1 MVLYILYNIYIY
13 IIYNIYV
20 YIYIYIYIQNQYC
33 KRYTILCS
41 RHQRFLDKIKSC

>member
-13 IIYNIYV
+13 NI
-20 YIYIYIYIQNQYC
+20 IYIYIYIQNQYF